1 MVAADGETFTET
13 AASTVTVAEAEWLV
27 SALDVAVT
35 VMLAAETE
43 AGAVYSPLLLI
54 VPTVAFPPTT
64 PFTLQVTPRFWES
77 LVTVAANCWG
87 LETFNEA
94 EVGETDTL
102 MLVEPVVTVMIA
114 AAVLVPSAI
123 DVAVSV
129 TVAGLGTV
137 AGAW

>member
-1 MVAADGETFTET
+1 MLAADGEMFTET
-13 AASTVTVAEAEWLV
+13 AASTVTVAEPERLL

-35 VMLAAETE
+35 VTLAAGTE
-43 AGAVYSPLLLI
+43 AGAVYSPLVLM

-77 LVTVAANCWG
+77 FVTVAVNCWV
-87 LETFNEA
+87 LEMFNEA

-102 MLVEPVVTVMIA
+102 MAAVTVMVA
-114 AAVLVPSAI
+114 AAVLVPSVI
-123 DVAVSV
+123 DVAVSE
-129 TVAGLGTV
+129 TVAGLGAV

>member
-13 AASTVTVAEAEWLV
+13 AASTVTVAEPEWLV

-35 VMLAAETE
+35 VTLEAGTE
-43 AGAVYSPLLLI
+43 AGAAYSPLVLI
-54 VPTVAFPPTT
+54 VPTVVFPPTT

-77 LVTVAANCWG
+77 LVTVAANCWD
-87 LETFNEA
+87 LEMFNEA

-102 MLVEPVVTVMIA
+102 MFAEPVVTVMIA
-114 AAVLVPSAI
+114 AAVLLPSAI

-129 TVAGLGTV
+129 TTAGLGTV